1 MKAAS
6 TDLRQKIVH
15 APWGEGVVDTDPQ
28 NDGANV
34 TMIGALSL
42 QGLDAMMTVD
52 GATHGDVLRAY
63 VEQALGPNL
72 GAGDVMMKIIAADLG
87 GCLPLLMQ
95 RLDGQALSR
104 LYTRQKAV
112 YKAGHTRSMP
122 SE

>member
-1 MKAAS
+1 LS
-6 TDLRQKIVH
+6 THLG
-15 APWGEGVVDTDPQ
+15 GEGAVDTVPQ
-28 NDGANV
+28 NGGANV

-63 VEQALGPNL
+63 VEQVLGPNL
-72 GAGDVMMKIIAADLG
+72 GAGDVVMKIIAADLG

-112 YKAGHTRSMP
+112 YKADTPVQCHRIEGWTATLL
-122 SE
+122 

>member
-1 MKAAS
+1 MS
-6 TDLRQKIVH
+6 THLG
-15 APWGEGVVDTDPQ
+15 GEGVVDTVPQ

-63 VEQALGPNL
+63 VEQVLGPNL
-72 GAGDVMMKIIAADLG
+72 GAGDVVIKIIAADLG

-95 RLDGQALSR
+95 CLDGQALHAC
-104 LYTRQKAV
+104 TRV
-112 YKAGHTRSMP
+112 RRPCTRWATP
-122 SE
+122 VQCHWIEGWTATLLW

>member
-1 MKAAS
+1 MKAAL

-15 APWGEGVVDTDPQ
+15 APWGEGGVDAVSQ
-28 NDGANV
+28 NYGANV

-63 VEQALGPNL
+63 VEQVLGPNL
-72 GAGDVMMKIIAADLG
+72 GAGDVAMKIMVAEFG

-95 RLDGQALSR
+95 RLDGQALSC

-122 SE
+122 SD